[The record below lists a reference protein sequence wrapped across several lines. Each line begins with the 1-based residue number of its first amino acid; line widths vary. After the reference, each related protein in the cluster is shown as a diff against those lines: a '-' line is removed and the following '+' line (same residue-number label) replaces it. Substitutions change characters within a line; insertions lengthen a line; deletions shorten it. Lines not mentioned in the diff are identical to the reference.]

1 MKRWLSVQIQAAASA
16 IAIAVGVLFA
26 ILPQDWIEERFGIG
40 LDAGSGS
47 IEHLL
52 VGIPLAAGV
61 ALAVSAIVSFL
72 RRQGQRS
79 PAN

>member
-72 RRQGQRS
+72 RRQR
-79 PAN
+79 ATLAC